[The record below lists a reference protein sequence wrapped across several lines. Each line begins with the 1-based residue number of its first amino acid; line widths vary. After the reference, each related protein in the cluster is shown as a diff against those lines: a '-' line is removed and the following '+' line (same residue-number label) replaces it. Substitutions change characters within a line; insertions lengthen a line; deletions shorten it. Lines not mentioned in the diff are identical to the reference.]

1 MSISIKLKKYLDDNQ
16 IKYLTV
22 THSKAYTSQEVAAA
36 LHCPGRELA
45 KAVVVKVDSDY
56 IMAVLSASEKIQF
69 DLLKKDLAAKTAELA
84 SEEEFKGLFP
94 DCEVGAM
101 PIFGNIYNMP
111 VYATQKILDDEDVYF
126 NAGTHTEAI
135 KLSVEDFE
143 RIVKPKTATFATS
156 V

>member
-16 IKYLTV
+16 IKYLTI
-22 THSKAYTSQEVAAA
+22 THSKAYTGQEVAAA
-36 LHCPGRELA
+36 LHCPGKELA
-45 KAVVVKVDSDY
+45 KAVIVKVDGQY

-69 DLLKKDLAAKTAELA
+69 DALKKNLAAKTAELA

-101 PIFGNIYNMP
+101 PIFGNIYDMP
-111 VYATQKILDDEDVYF
+111 VYASEKILHDEDVYF

-135 KLSVEDFE
+135 KLSVDDFK
-143 RIVKPKTATFATS
+143 RIVKPKKAGFVTN